1 MASCSQEEAD
11 TRMFLHVADAIQSG
25 FTGFR
30 KVVVRTVD
38 TNVLVLA
45 VALLDKLQML
55 TEGRVHLWV
64 TFVTVMNESALPCS
78 S

>member
-1 MASCSQEEAD
+1 MAPCSQEETD

-25 FTGFR
+25 FTGVR
-30 KVVVRTVD
+30 KVVVHTVD

-55 TEGRVHLWV
+55 TEGRDNL
-64 TFVTVMNESALPCS
+64 
-78 S
+78 

>member
-38 TNVLVLA
+38 ANVLVLA

-55 TEGRVHLWV
+55 TEGRCPPLGDICHSD
-64 TFVTVMNESALPCS
+64 ESALPCS